1 MLELRN
7 VVKEYEAGDT
17 RVEAL
22 KGVSVSFRDK
32 EFVSVLGP
40 SGCGKTTLLNIIGGL
55 DRYTS
60 GDLVINGRST
70 KEYSD
75 ADWDAYR
82 NHAIGFVFQSYNLIP
97 HQSVLANV
105 ELALTLSGVD
115 KQKRRERAIKALEQ
129 VGLGDQIHK
138 KPNQMSGGQMQRVA
152 IARALVNDPD
162 ILLADE
168 PTGALDSVTSVQ
180 IMEILKEVAREKL
193 VIMVT
198 HNGELAE
205 QYSTRTVRLL
215 DGLVTDDSAPFETEN
230 EKPLQKKGEGH
241 TSMSFFTALSL
252 SFHNLL
258 TKKTRTVLTAFAGSI
273 GIIGIAL
280 ILALSNGLNAYI
292 RRVETETLSSY
303 PIMIEQESMD
313 MSGMMGSMMSMRE
326 EKQTHDD
333 DAVYSS
339 DIMGNMLSGM
349 MSQASRNNLTR
360 FRGHIIENQAEL
372 DALTTDIKY
381 GYKLPMT
388 IYRSFDDGKSVQV
401 RPSTLFDTMGFSAA
415 ISAASTYSDSMTSQM
430 MSRYDVWEELIGDEK
445 LQKEQYN
452 VLAGKL
458 PTQANEV
465 ALVINSNKEIS
476 DYTLYSLG
484 LKDQSELPDMLK
496 NIMSG
501 TSTGGETARYA
512 FDDILSLT
520 FRLTVSSDMYA
531 KDENGNFKDMSGDA
545 AFLATAIGTGEE
557 LRVVGILTS
566 KEETAGAEAGTIVYT
581 SRLASLVMDRVNA
594 SEVVK
599 AQLASPDTDVL
610 TGLPFSA
617 GEAQPQTEE
626 SAEIDLSSLSAQQR
640 AYFESLSEEQRAA
653 LLSQYAQKTPAVS
666 SSTYEGNLAAFGVLS
681 EDKPDYIYLYPEN
694 FESKEKLTAFIDDYN
709 ASLTASGSDEDA
721 IKYTD
726 YVGMLMSGVSTI
738 INAISYILIAFVSI
752 SLVVSSIM
760 IGIITYISVLER
772 TKEIG
777 ILRAIGA
784 SKRDVRRVFNAE
796 TLMIG
801 FVAGAIGIGA
811 TLLLCIPA
819 NIIIKNLSGISGV
832 ASLPLDGGL
841 ILIAISML
849 LTLIA
854 GLIPSGI
861 AARKDPVEA
870 LRTE

>member
-1 MLELRN
+1 MLELKN
-7 VVKEYEAGDT
+7 IVKEYAAGDT

-22 KGVSVSFRDK
+22 KGVSVSFRDT

-70 KEYSD
+70 KEYKD

-115 KQKRRERAIKALEQ
+115 KQKRRERAVKALEQ

-205 QYSTRTVRLL
+205 KYATRTVRLL
-215 DGLVTDDSAPFETEN
+215 DGVITDDSEPFEPQS
-230 EKPLQKKGEGH
+230 EKPAEKKSEGH

-252 SFHNLL
+252 SFHNLM

-303 PIMIEQESMD
+303 PIMIEQDSMD
-313 MSGMMGSMMSMRE
+313 MSGMIGSMMSMRTDKAE
-326 EKQTHDD
+326 HDD

-339 DIMGNMLSGM
+339 DIMGNMLSSM
-349 MSQASRNNLTR
+349 MSQASKNNLSR
-360 FRGHIIENQAEL
+360 FREYVNEHYSEL
-372 DALTTDIKY
+372 EALTTDIKY

-388 IYRSFDDGKSVQV
+388 IYHESEGGDYVQV
-401 RPSTLFDTMGFSAA
+401 SPSTLFDTMGFSSA
-415 ISAASTYSDSMTSQM
+415 ISAASAYSDSMTSQM
-430 MSRYDVWEELIGDEK
+430 MSRYEVWEELIGDEK
-445 LQKEQYN
+445 LQKEQYS

-458 PTQANEV
+458 PTEADEI
-465 ALVINSNKEIS
+465 ALVVNRNKEIS
-476 DYTLYSLG
+476 DYTLYSIG
-484 LKDQSELPDMLK
+484 LKNQSELPDMLK

-501 TSTGGETARYA
+501 SAASAEVSRYTYS
-512 FDDILSLT
+512 DILALN
-520 FRLTVSSDMYA
+520 FKLTVASDMYV
-531 KDENGNFKDMSGDA
+531 KGEDGNFKDMSGDA
-545 AFLATAIGTGEE
+545 VFAGTAVGSGVN
-557 LRVVGILTS
+557 LRVVGILCPA
-566 KEETAGAEAGTIVYT
+566 EEASGQEPGTIVYT
-581 SRLASLVMDRVNA
+581 SKLARLVMDKVNA

-599 AQLASPDTDVL
+599 AQLAQPDTDVL
-610 TGLPFSA
+610 TGLPFAA
-617 GEAQPQTEE
+617 GEAQPAAQDVSEV
-626 SAEIDLSSLSAQQR
+626 DLSSLSPQQR
-640 AYFESLSEEQRAA
+640 AYFESLSDEQKAA
-653 LLSQYAQKTPAVS
+653 MLSKYSQTPTVS
-666 SSTYEGNLAAFGVLS
+666 AATYEGNLEAFGVVS
-681 EDKPDYIYLYPEN
+681 EDKPDYVYLYPEN
-694 FESKEKLTAFIDDYN
+694 FESKEKLTAFIDEYN
-709 ASLTASGSDEDA
+709 ASLTAEGSEQDT

-777 ILRAIGA
+777 ILRSIGA

-832 ASLPLDGGL
+832 AQLPLVGGL

-849 LTLIA
+849 LTLVA